1 VGTVLRHDVHATGQE
16 ERLVLTPKPRGT
28 LSQTL
33 FELMR
38 SRPDELGT
46 TRRLRPEHHDDAQ
59 VSLWAL
65 YELSYRGFE
74 DVEDSLEWHPDLVAL
89 RGELETDLETALRER
104 FRAAVREVPAWT
116 PEAFFDFCAQHDG
129 PSLAAFVHREADAD
143 QVLDL
148 LRLRSIYHL
157 KEADPAA
164 WVVPRVDDATK
175 AALVELQYDEYGTGN
190 PHLLH
195 AGLFARGLEACGL
208 SPAYGAYVD
217 DVPAEIL
224 EQNNA
229 MTLFGL
235 NRRLRGAALG
245 HLAAFEVTSSLPSRR
260 IAQGLRRLGLPEEM
274 AAYYDEHV
282 EADAVHENIAA
293 VDLAGGLARQ
303 QPELGPDVLWGARCL
318 AELDAR
324 WAARVLTAWEAEESS
339 LRDPTRAL
347 TAL

>member
-1 VGTVLRHDVHATGQE
+1 
-16 ERLVLTPKPRGT
+16 VLTPKPRGT

-46 TRRLRPEHHDDAQ
+46 IRGRRPEHFDDAQ
-59 VSLWAL
+59 ISLWAL

-74 DVEDSLEWHPDLVAL
+74 DVEESLEWHPDLVGL
-89 RGELETDLETALRER
+89 RRELEADLEAELRER
-104 FRAAVREVPAWT
+104 FRAAVGEAPAWS
-116 PEAFFDFCAQHDG
+116 PEAFFDFCADHDG
-129 PSLAAFVHREADAD
+129 PSLATFVQRDADAD

-157 KEADPAA
+157 KEAD
-164 WVVPRVDDATK
+164 WVVWQAPRLDDTTK
-175 AALVELQYDEYGTGN
+175 AALMELQYDEYGTGN
-190 PHLLH
+190 PDRLH
-195 AGLFARGLEACGL
+195 AGLFARGLEASGL
-208 SPAYGAYVD
+208 SPAYGAYID

-229 MTLFGL
+229 MSLFGL

-245 HLAAFEVTSSLPSRR
+245 HLAAFEATSSLPSRR

-282 EADAVHENIAA
+282 EADAVHEQLAVRTICGALLAA
-293 VDLAGGLARQ
+293 EPSLAADVFLGAFSCLDLEDRVAHLL
-303 QPELGPDVLWGARCL
+303 LG
-318 AELDAR
+318 E
-324 WAARVLTAWEAEESS
+324 WAA
-339 LRDPTRAL
+339 
-347 TAL
+347 

>member
-1 VGTVLRHDVHATGQE
+1 M
-16 ERLVLTPKPRGT
+16 LTPKPRGT

-59 VSLWAL
+59 ISLWAL

-89 RGELETDLETALRER
+89 RGELEADVETALRER
-104 FRAAVREVPAWT
+104 FRAAVGEVPAWT

-129 PSLAAFVHREADAD
+129 PSLATFVHREADAD

-157 KEADPAA
+157 KEADPVA

-282 EADAVHENIAA
+282 EADAVHEQIAS
-293 VDLAGGLARQ
+293 VDMCGSLVGEE
-303 QPELGPDVLWGARCL
+303 PELAADVLFGAACSL
-318 AELDAR
+318 AMDAV
-324 WAARVLTAWEAEESS
+324 AAHHLLSAWEAGRTG
-339 LRDPTRAL
+339 LRRERTLA
-347 TAL
+347 A

>member
-260 IAQGLRRLGLPEEM
+260 IAQGLRRLSLPEEM

-282 EADAVHENIAA
+282 EADAVHEQLAVRNICGSLLAA
-293 VDLAGGLARQ
+293 EPTLVEDVFLGAFSCLDLEDRVAHRV
-303 QPELGPDVLWGARCL
+303 LG
-318 AELDAR
+318 E
-324 WAARVLTAWEAEESS
+324 WAA
-339 LRDPTRAL
+339 
-347 TAL
+347 

>member
-282 EADAVHENIAA
+282 EADAVHEQLAVRNICGSLLAA
-293 VDLAGGLARQ
+293 EPALVEDVFLGAFSCLDLEDRVAHRV
-303 QPELGPDVLWGARCL
+303 LG
-318 AELDAR
+318 E
-324 WAARVLTAWEAEESS
+324 WAA
-339 LRDPTRAL
+339 
-347 TAL
+347 

>member
-260 IAQGLRRLGLPEEM
+260 IAQGLRRLGLPEKM

-282 EADAVHENIAA
+282 EADAVHEQLAVRNICGSLLAA
-293 VDLAGGLARQ
+293 EPALVADVFLGAFSCLDLEDRVAHRV
-303 QPELGPDVLWGARCL
+303 LG
-318 AELDAR
+318 E
-324 WAARVLTAWEAEESS
+324 WAA
-339 LRDPTRAL
+339 
-347 TAL
+347 

>member
-59 VSLWAL
+59 ISLWAL

-104 FRAAVREVPAWT
+104 FRAAVGEGPAWT

-129 PSLAAFVHREADAD
+129 PSLATFVHREADAD

-157 KEADPAA
+157 KEADPVA
-164 WVVPRVDDATK
+164 WLVPRLDDTTK
-175 AALVELQYDEYGTGN
+175 AALMELQYDEYGTGN

-208 SPAYGAYVD
+208 SPAYGAYID
-217 DVPAEIL
+217 DAPVEIL

-245 HLAAFEVTSSLPSRR
+245 HLAAFEATSSLPSRR
-260 IAQGLRRLGLPEEM
+260 IAQGLRRVGLPDAI
-274 AAYYDEHV
+274 AAYYDEHI
-282 EADAVHENIAA
+282 EADAVHEQLAVRTICGSLLAA
-293 VDLAGGLARQ
+293 EPTLAADVFLGAFSCLDLEDRVAHRMLAQ
-303 QPELGPDVLWGARCL
+303 
-318 AELDAR
+318 
-324 WAARVLTAWEAEESS
+324 WAA
-339 LRDPTRAL
+339 
-347 TAL
+347 

>member
-1 VGTVLRHDVHATGQE
+1 M
-16 ERLVLTPKPRGT
+16 LTPKPRGT

-46 TRRLRPEHHDDAQ
+46 TRGLRPEHHDDAQ
-59 VSLWAL
+59 ISLWAL

-89 RGELETDLETALRER
+89 RGELEADVETALRER
-104 FRAAVREVPAWT
+104 FRAAVGEVPAWT

-129 PSLAAFVHREADAD
+129 PSLATFVHREAETD

-157 KEADPAA
+157 KEADPVA

-208 SPAYGAYVD
+208 SPTYGAYVD

-282 EADAVHENIAA
+282 EADAVHEQLAVRSICGSLLAA
-293 VDLAGGLARQ
+293 EPALVEDVFLGAFSCLDLEDRVAHRV
-303 QPELGPDVLWGARCL
+303 LG
-318 AELDAR
+318 E
-324 WAARVLTAWEAEESS
+324 WAA
-339 LRDPTRAL
+339 
-347 TAL
+347 

>member
-1 VGTVLRHDVHATGQE
+1 
-16 ERLVLTPKPRGT
+16 VLTPKPRGM

-46 TRRLRPEHHDDAQ
+46 LRGLRPEHPDDAQ
-59 VSLWAL
+59 ISLWAL

-74 DVEDSLEWHPDLVAL
+74 DVEQSLEWHPDLVAL
-89 RGELETDLETALRER
+89 RGELEADLEGGLRER
-104 FRAAVREVPAWT
+104 FRAAVAESPAWS
-116 PEAFFDFCAQHDG
+116 PEAFFDFCANHDG
-129 PSLAAFVHREADAD
+129 PSLAAFVHRDADAE

-157 KEADPAA
+157 KEAD
-164 WVVPRVDDATK
+164 WVTWQVPRLDDATK
-175 AALVELQYDEYGTGN
+175 AALMELQYDEYGTGN
-190 PHLLH
+190 PNRLH
-195 AGLFARGLEACGL
+195 AGLFARGLEASGL
-208 SPAYGAYVD
+208 SPAYGAYID

-229 MTLFGL
+229 MALFGL
-235 NRRLRGAALG
+235 HRRLRGAALG

-282 EADAVHENIAA
+282 EADAVHEQLAVRTICGSLMAA
-293 VDLAGGLARQ
+293 EPNLVDDVF
-303 QPELGPDVLWGARCL
+303 LGAFSCL
-318 AELDAR
+318 DLEDRVAHLLLGE
-324 WAARVLTAWEAEESS
+324 WAA
-339 LRDPTRAL
+339 
-347 TAL
+347 

>member
-282 EADAVHENIAA
+282 EADAVHEQLAVRNICGSLLAA
-293 VDLAGGLARQ
+293 EPALVADVFLGAFSCLDLEDRVAHRV
-303 QPELGPDVLWGARCL
+303 LG
-318 AELDAR
+318 E
-324 WAARVLTAWEAEESS
+324 WAA
-339 LRDPTRAL
+339 
-347 TAL
+347 